1 MHWTRKQDFL
11 ITNYY
16 FKIESEN
23 LSVSYLLFSS
33 DVKMKEFAPF
43 KHKLIKAHKYFW
55 EDLYGWTFEHKKT
68 SFLFIF

>member
-23 LSVSYLLFSS
+23 LSVSYLLSSS
-33 DVKMKEFAPF
+33 DVKMKEFAS
-43 KHKLIKAHKYFW
+43 LN
-55 EDLYGWTFEHKKT
+55 TN
-68 SFLFIF
+68 